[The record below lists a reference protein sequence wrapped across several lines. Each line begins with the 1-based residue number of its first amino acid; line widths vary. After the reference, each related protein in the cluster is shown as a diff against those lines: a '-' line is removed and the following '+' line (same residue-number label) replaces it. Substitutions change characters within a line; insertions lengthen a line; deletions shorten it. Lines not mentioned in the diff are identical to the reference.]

1 MSEPV
6 DTKSLEAKLI
16 EAVSEKMGDS
26 LNAIVTASLDAKLKE
41 LGITPEMAKKGNLPA
56 AFLGVDPDELEKMTK
71 GERAAKFVRAVFH
84 KDMNALRAMKALSE
98 NNDSAGGFLVPE
110 DFRSEVYRIA
120 NDYGLARKLCT
131 RIPMKR
137 DVLNMPT
144 LTTSVTVYWPGEGAP
159 GTESNPAFGRTRLE
173 AKTLVGLTVLSNELL
188 EDADVDI
195 INMLAELFAEAMAG
209 EEDNQLFNGIGNPFT
224 GILVNSSV
232 NVVTMATG
240 QDTFAETLADDLR
253 DLISQI
259 KATALPGAAYFM
271 HRATWGAMQ
280 KIKQNSNHVVTL
292 QNPIITPASAASI
305 NPNLL
310 PVGTI
315 WGYPVFLSDQIVGTT
330 AVSTKF
336 IVFGNLKYAWFGDRS
351 QMTLKISDSATVN
364 GNNVF
369 AENESA
375 VRFTERVAIAV
386 GLPTAFAVLK
396 TAAS

>member
-1 MSEPV
+1 MEPEEQ
-6 DTKSLEAKLI
+6 TTLEAKLI
-16 EAVSEKMGDS
+16 KGLSEKMGDT
-26 LNAIVTASLDAKLKE
+26 LNKVVVEKLEEKMKE
-41 LGITPEMAKKGNLPA
+41 LGITAEMAKAGKLPA
-56 AFLGVDPDELEKMTK
+56 AFLGVDPDEAEKMGK
-71 GERAAKFVRAVFH
+71 GEKTAKFIKAVFH
-84 KDMNALRAMKALSE
+84 KDMDALRAMKALSE
-98 NNDSAGGFLVPE
+98 GSDSAGGFLVPME
-110 DFRSEVYRIA
+110 FRSEVYRIA

-144 LTTSVTVYWPGEGAP
+144 LTTSVSVYWPGEGAA
-159 GTESNPAFGRTRLE
+159 GTESNPVFGRTRLE

-188 EDADVDI
+188 EDADTDI
-195 INMLAELFAEAMAG
+195 VNMLAEIFAEAMAG
-209 EEDNQLFNGIGNPFT
+209 EEDNQLFNGTGSPFT
-224 GILVNSSV
+224 GLLVNTSV

-259 KATALPGAAYFM
+259 KAIALPGAGYFM
-271 HRATWGAMQ
+271 HRATWGSMQ
-280 KIKQNSNHVVTL
+280 KIKQNSSHVVSL
-292 QNPIITPASAASI
+292 SNPIISPASAAGI

-315 WGYPVFLSDQIVGTT
+315 WGYPVFLSDQIVSTT

-386 GLPTAFAVLK
+386 GLPTAFAALK

>member
-1 MSEPV
+1 MEKI
-6 DTKSLEAKLI
+6 DTKSLEEKLL
-16 EAVSEKMGDS
+16 EAVSGKVGE
-26 LNAIVTASLDAKLKE
+26 SLDKLVSEK
-41 LGITPEMAKKGNLPA
+41 LDAHMKALSIDAAAAKKGDLPA
-56 AFLGVDPDELEKMTK
+56 AFLGMSEEQVAKMSK
-71 GERAAKFVRAVFH
+71 GEKAAKFIKAVFH
-84 KDMNALRAMKALSE
+84 KDMDSLRAMKALSE
-98 NNDSAGGFLVPE
+98 GTDSAGGFLVPE
-110 DFRSEVYRIA
+110 EFRSEVYRIA

-144 LTTSVTVYWPGEGAP
+144 LTTSVSVYWPGEGAA
-159 GTESNPAFGRTRLE
+159 GTESNPVFGRTRLE

-188 EDADVDI
+188 KDPDVDI
-195 INMLAELFAEAMAG
+195 VNMLAELFAEAMAG
-209 EEDNQLFNGIGNPFT
+209 EEDNQLFNGTGSPFT
-224 GILVNSSV
+224 GILVNASV

-240 QDTFAETLADDLR
+240 QDTFAEVLAGDLR

-259 KATALPGAAYFM
+259 KAVALPGAAYFM
-271 HRATWGAMQ
+271 HRSVWGIVQ
-280 KIKQNSNHVVTL
+280 KIQYNSNYVVAL
-292 QNPIITPASAASI
+292 QNPMITPASAAAI

-310 PVGTI
+310 PVGTV
-315 WGYPVFLSDQIVGTT
+315 WGYPVFLSDLIVSTS

-336 IVFGNLKYAWFGDRS
+336 IAFGNLKYAWFGDRG
-351 QMTLKISDSATVN
+351 QMGLKISDSATVN

>member
-1 MSEPV
+1 MADPV
-6 DTKSLEAKLI
+6 ETQTLEEKLVK
-16 EAVSEKMGDS
+16 AVSEKMGDG
-26 LNAIVTASLDAKLKE
+26 LNKVVSEMLDAKMKE
-41 LGITPEMAKKGNLPA
+41 LGITPEMAKKGQLPA
-56 AFLGVDPDELEKMTK
+56 SFLGVDPDEADKMPK
-71 GERAAKFVRAVFH
+71 GEKAAKFVRAVFH

-98 NNDSAGGFLVPE
+98 GTDSAGGFLVPE
-110 DFRSEVYRIA
+110 EFRSEVYRIA

-144 LTTSVTVYWPGEGAP
+144 LTSSVSVYWPGEGAA
-159 GTESNPAFGRTRLE
+159 GTVSDPAFGRVRLE

-209 EEDNQLFNGIGNPFT
+209 EEDNQLFNGVGNPFT
-224 GILVNSSV
+224 GIFQNASV

-240 QDTFAETLADDLR
+240 QDTFAETTADDLR
-253 DLISQI
+253 DVISQV
-259 KATALPGAAYFM
+259 KAVALPGSAFFM
-271 HRATWGAMQ
+271 HRTTWGAMQ
-280 KIKQNSNHVVTL
+280 KIKQNSSHVVSL
-292 QNPIITPASAASI
+292 QNPIITPASASSI

-315 WGYPVFLSDQIVGTT
+315 WGYPVYLSDQIVGTT

-336 IVFGNLKYAWFGDRS
+336 IAFGNLKYAWFGDRA
-351 QMTLKISDSATVN
+351 QMTLKISDSATVG
-364 GNNVF
+364 GNNTF
-369 AENESA
+369 AENEAA
-375 VRFTERVAIAV
+375 VRFTERIALAI